1 MAVRND
7 VQLLRKVPLFAGVD
21 PAYLQVLAFS
31 STAVTVSSGQYLV
44 RQNEPGSAAYLIL
57 DGQAEAYQDVAGN
70 NVLVATLGPGA
81 FVCAKSMVAKLTPNM
96 SIKAK
101 GALTAMCIPHELF
114 VRVCKEFPD
123 TGTEILKVL
132 SNDVDISLRELK
144 RVQSLFDRAASFS
157 QV

>member
-31 STAVTVSSGQYLV
+31 SKSVTIKAGQYLV
-44 RQNEPGSAAYLIL
+44 RQDKPVSAGFLIL
-57 DGQAEAYQDVAGN
+57 DGKAEAAQNVAGREI
-70 NVLVATLGPGA
+70 VAASLGPGA
-81 FVCAKSMVAKLTPNM
+81 FVCAKCMVAKLPPNM
-96 SIKAK
+96 SIKALNS
-101 GALTAMCIPHELF
+101 LTAMQITHELF

-123 TGTEILKVL
+123 TGAQILKVL

-144 RVQSLFDRAASFS
+144 RVQSLFDRAQSFS
-157 QV
+157 RM